1 MTSIRVIDDA
11 GDTHILDLYEDIV
24 PKASYQF
31 KDIRQPSFV
40 RAPFTD
46 TFRVPATD
54 NNIRFFGPL
63 YDPTS
68 STSYVTKTKKK
79 AFIEIE
85 TIPVF
90 SGFLRLSKAIVQQGK
105 FKEFEVS
112 LFGDVVTL
120 AKDLGEKLLS
130 DLDFSGLDHDLTY
143 ANVLSSWTLG
153 LLSGNVV
160 YGMADYGARFG
171 CLSTSFRDITN
182 PDNALLADHLKP
194 AVRLR
199 AIIDAAFLAA
209 GWTYESTHID
219 STDFGKLYL
228 PWVNHAG
235 ERMLLPGDAV
245 LEKLFCITP
254 NETEAEIL
262 TGIQIVDR
270 ESASSAA
277 EILLQRGVENVVIT
291 MGGRGALLH
300 NADETYYE
308 KAARVTVV
316 DTTAAG
322 DTFNGVLA
330 AMIAEGQSLKEAV
343 RFAVAA
349 ATRSVQTAGAIAS
362 IPHRVDFM

>member
-1 MTSIRVIDDA
+1 MSSILVIGSSNTDLVIRVPV
-11 GDTHILDLYEDIV
+11 L
-24 PKASYQF
+24 
-31 KDIRQPSFV
+31 
-40 RAPFTD
+40 
-46 TFRVPATD
+46 
-54 NNIRFFGPL
+54 PL
-63 YDPTS
+63 PGQTVLGENLQ
-68 STSYVTKTKKK
+68 T
-79 AFIEIE
+79 
-85 TIPVF
+85 F
-90 SGFLRLSKAIVQQGK
+90 SGGKGANQAVAAQRAGAKVRFVVAVGNDGYGRSAVENFSAEGIDTSLVQVIDGTPSGVAMILVSEKGENSIAVAPGANAQLSPDCLRRQ
-105 FKEFEVS
+105 
-112 LFGDVVTL
+112 
-120 AKDLGEKLLS
+120 KDLFADTSLVLLQLEMP
-130 DLDFSGLDHDLTY
+130 LDTVATAVELAHRQGTPCIL
-143 ANVLSSWTLG
+143 
-153 LLSGNVV
+153 
-160 YGMADYGARFG
+160 
-171 CLSTSFRDITN
+171 N
-182 PDNALLADHLKP
+182 PAP
-194 AVRLR
+194 A
-199 AIIDAAFLAA
+199 A
-209 GWTYESTHID
+209 E
-219 STDFGKLYL
+219 L
-228 PWVNHAG
+228 P
-235 ERMLLPGDAV
+235 DTV

>member
-1 MTSIRVIDDA
+1 VSSILVIGSSNTDLVIRVPVLPLPGQTVLGENLQTFGGGKGANQAVAARRAGAKVRFVAAVGNDGYGRSAIDNFA
-11 GDTHILDLYEDIV
+11 TEGIDTSLVQVIDGVPSGVAMILVSENGENSIAVAPGANGKLSPECLRRQKDLFADTSLVLLQLEMPLDTV
-24 PKASYQF
+24 TTAV
-31 KDIRQPSFV
+31 DLAHRQGTPCILNP
-40 RAPFTD
+40 A
-46 TFRVPATD
+46 PATE
-54 NNIRFFGPL
+54 L
-63 YDPTS
+63 
-68 STSYVTKTKKK
+68 
-79 AFIEIE
+79 
-85 TIPVF
+85 
-90 SGFLRLSKAIVQQGK
+90 
-105 FKEFEVS
+105 
-112 LFGDVVTL
+112 
-120 AKDLGEKLLS
+120 
-130 DLDFSGLDHDLTY
+130 
-143 ANVLSSWTLG
+143 
-153 LLSGNVV
+153 
-160 YGMADYGARFG
+160 
-171 CLSTSFRDITN
+171 
-182 PDNALLADHLKP
+182 PD
-194 AVRLR
+194 
-199 AIIDAAFLAA
+199 
-209 GWTYESTHID
+209 T
-219 STDFGKLYL
+219 
-228 PWVNHAG
+228 
-235 ERMLLPGDAV
+235 V